1 MLYREEPVRTY
12 RVVIEHDRENGTYW
26 ARVPALPGCF
36 TQGDS
41 VGEVLDHLQ
50 EAIALCLDGLKADGD
65 PIPDGDA
72 PPDEEPIRLT
82 VTVAA

>member
-1 MLYREEPVRTY
+1 MRTY
-12 RVVIEHDRENGTYW
+12 RAVIEHDVANGTYW

-36 TQGDS
+36 TQGET
-41 VGEVLDHLQ
+41 VAEVVDNLR
-50 EAIALCLDGLKADGD
+50 EAILLCLEGLRADGQ

-72 PPDEEPIRLT
+72 PADEQPINLT

>member
-1 MLYREEPVRTY
+1 MLYRDEAMRTY
-12 RVVIEHDRENGTYW
+12 RVVIEHDRENETYW

-36 TQGDS
+36 TQGDT
-41 VGEVLDHLQ
+41 VADVLDHLQ
-50 EAIALCLDGLKADGD
+50 EAIALYLDGLKADGE

-72 PPDEEPIRLT
+72 PMEEEPIRLT